1 MEIAATAGGPGLTGG
16 VAWCE
21 GRWGTPAEL
30 SLPLD
35 DRGLQLA
42 DGLFETVLIRA
53 GQPCLLDEH
62 LQRWGEASA
71 LLGLDPPP
79 DRDHLMPL
87 IQEAVQRALPDQS
100 CGALRLNWSRGSSP
114 QRGIAP
120 PHSGG
125 HRFWLTLQPWAPIFT
140 PITAI
145 ISRLE
150 RRNSDSL
157 LSRCKT
163 FAYGQAV
170 QAKREA
176 SQRGCD
182 DALLLN
188 TKGELCCSTTANLLL
203 KRDGAKGDG
212 PWLTPPLSSGCLPGV
227 MRARTL
233 RLGLAVE
240 ADLGASLGSDDQL
253 LLINSLGCRG
263 LLSLDHQPLHSQ
275 ALGIDPAESLW
286 QKLLS

>member
-1 MEIAATAGGPGLTGG
+1 MTGG

-42 DGLFETVLIRA
+42 DGLFETVLIRN

-62 LQRWGEASA
+62 LQRWSEASA

-79 DRDHLMPL
+79 DRNHLMPL

-120 PHSGG
+120 PRSGE
-125 HRFWLTLQPWAPIFT
+125 HRFWLTLQPWIPSFNPIS
-140 PITAI
+140 AI

-150 RRNSDSL
+150 RRNCDSV

-170 QAKREA
+170 QARREA
-176 SQRGCD
+176 SQQGCD

-188 TKGELCCSTTANLLL
+188 TRGELCCSTTANLLL
-203 KRDGAKGDG
+203 KPGGEGADA
-212 PWLTPPLSSGCLPGV
+212 PWLTPPLRSGCLPGV
-227 MRARTL
+227 MRARAL
-233 RLGLAVE
+233 QLGLAVE
-240 ADLGASLGSDDQL
+240 AELGESPGPDNQL
-253 LLINSLGCRG
+253 LLINSLSCRG
-263 LLSLDHQPLHSQ
+263 VLSLDDQPLSKQ
-275 ALGIDPAESLW
+275 ALAGESVW
-286 QKLLS
+286 QALLD